1 MASGMSLSGYNGHN
15 YAISVAA
22 GPSYQVYDSTV
33 DPSHASPITPT
44 VTAGSSGTTLAFGG
58 VSLTLAGTPNAG
70 DSFSVSTVASTFDVL
85 GNFVS
90 ALSSG
95 NKAVTRFGGQ
105 QAIAGM
111 DAAQDSI
118 SRVQSGVGSRMV
130 EVETQ
135 QNINGDLALQYD
147 ETLSRLED
155 ADYAKVVSDLSQQKL
170 FLEAA
175 QQSFLK
181 VSNLSLFNF
190 LN

>member
-1 MASGMSLSGYNGHN
+1 
-15 YAISVAA
+15 
-22 GPSYQVYDSTV
+22 
-33 DPSHASPITPT
+33 
-44 VTAGSSGTTLAFGG
+44 
-58 VSLTLAGTPNAG
+58 
-70 DSFSVSTVASTFDVL
+70 
-85 GNFVS
+85 
-90 ALSSG
+90 
-95 NKAVTRFGGQ
+95 
-105 QAIAGM
+105 M